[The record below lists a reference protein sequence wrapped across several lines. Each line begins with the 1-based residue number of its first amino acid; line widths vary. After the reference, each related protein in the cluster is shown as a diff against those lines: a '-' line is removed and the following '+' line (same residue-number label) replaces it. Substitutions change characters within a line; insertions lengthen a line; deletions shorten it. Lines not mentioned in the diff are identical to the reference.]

1 MLARAATAA
10 YEARHMSP
18 SMHLYERLPLFG
30 TGLVLGLLLLL
41 GHLLLLAKSDACQ
54 QFLKKF
60 HRNQKIGQ
68 ALLGIGLL
76 WFWLLVAPPNKGWI
90 SVLAMD
96 MTDFNGVKPLLRLLM
111 PLIFVAVAMSI
122 TEFLSV
128 RALGLLGLLVAQ
140 PLLDSAFLRD
150 PSTRLLIPIYTYGLI
165 IASLFFVGMPYL
177 FRDAVTWAT
186 ANKTRWNAL
195 CFGGI
200 AYGAAILFCAFA
212 FWRGQ

>member
-1 MLARAATAA
+1 
-10 YEARHMSP
+10 
-18 SMHLYERLPLFG
+18 MHLYERLPLFG
-30 TGLVLGLLLLL
+30 TGLVLGLFLLL
-41 GHLLLLAKSDACQ
+41 GHVLLLVKSDTCQ
-54 QFLKKF
+54 HFLKKF
-60 HRNQKIGQ
+60 PRNQKIGQ
-68 ALLGIGLL
+68 VLLGIGLL

-96 MTDFNGVKPLLRLLM
+96 MTDFNGIKPLLRLLM

-150 PSTRLLIPIYTYGLI
+150 PATRLLIPIYTYGLI

-186 ANKTRWNAL
+186 AKKTRWNAL
-195 CFGGI
+195 CCSGI
-200 AYGAAILFCAFA
+200 SYGIAILFCAFA

>member
-1 MLARAATAA
+1 
-10 YEARHMSP
+10 
-18 SMHLYERLPLFG
+18 MHLYERLPLFG
-30 TGLVLGLLLLL
+30 TGLVLGLFLMLA
-41 GHLLLLAKSDACQ
+41 HLLLLAKSDTCQ
-54 QFLKKF
+54 SFLKKF
-60 HRNQKIGQ
+60 PRNQKIGQ
-68 ALLGIGLL
+68 VLLGIGLL

-96 MTDFNGVKPLLRLLM
+96 MTDFNGIKPLLRLLM

-150 PSTRLLIPIYTYGLI
+150 PATRLLIPIYTYGLI

-186 ANKTRWNAL
+186 AKKTRWNAL

-200 AYGAAILFCAFA
+200 SYGIAILFCAFA

>member
-1 MLARAATAA
+1 
-10 YEARHMSP
+10 
-18 SMHLYERLPLFG
+18 MHLYERLPLFG
-30 TGLVLGLLLLL
+30 TGLVLGLFLLL
-41 GHLLLLAKSDACQ
+41 GHVLLLVKSDTCQ
-54 QFLKKF
+54 HFLKKF
-60 HRNQKIGQ
+60 PRNQKIGQ
-68 ALLGIGLL
+68 VLLGIGLL

-96 MTDFNGVKPLLRLLM
+96 MTDFNGIKPLLRLLM

-150 PSTRLLIPIYTYGLI
+150 PATRLLIPIYTYGLI

-186 ANKTRWNAL
+186 AKKTRWNAL
-195 CFGGI
+195 CCGGI
-200 AYGAAILFCAFA
+200 SYGIAILFCAFA